1 MNNNFL
7 KRICGLTLLTFTTT
21 TLYAGNL
28 KENIKI
34 QHQLERTV
42 NALSDVRINH
52 GKSASAMMDGLLKVG
67 VEKAL
72 ASSMSLLF
80 AQSEELPTAKLE
92 GNLIKISLRS
102 KELKVS
108 LADVA
113 SDKIVID
120 GKSYFVNP
128 KLGFQ
133 ENVNNVYKELK
144 KNNEELFGSR
154 FSLLPFACASDSE
167 TSESSSSSG
176 LFGMSWGTILGIVAL
191 ALGAF
196 ALYKTYAN
204 NSEIDT
210 LKTRVGELEAKHA

>member
-42 NALSDVRINH
+42 NTLSDVRINH

-167 TSESSSSSG
+167 TSGSSSSSG

-204 NSEIDT
+204 SSEIDT
-210 LKTRVGELEAKHA
+210 LKTRVGELEARHA